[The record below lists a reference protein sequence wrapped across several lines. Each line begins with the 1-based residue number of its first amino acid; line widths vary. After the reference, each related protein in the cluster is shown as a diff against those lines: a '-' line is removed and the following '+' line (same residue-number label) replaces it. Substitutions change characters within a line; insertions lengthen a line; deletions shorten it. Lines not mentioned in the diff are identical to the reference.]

1 LIVDIERRHLA
12 QPVELRAADG
22 GPGILAGYAAKYMR
36 YSQNLGGFVEQVD
49 SRAFAKSLGDRVPVV
64 ARYNHDDNYLLGTTE
79 AGTLR
84 MSSDD
89 VGLPYEVD
97 LPDTTAGRDVAALA
111 KRGDLRY
118 SSFAFH
124 TLEDEWSVTEQGF
137 PLRTL
142 LNVQLVD
149 VAPVNSP
156 AYLDTSSGMR
166 SLAARIDVDPDDVG
180 RVSIEEI
187 RSRLTTIH
195 EFKVELREQ
204 EEEVS
209 ESDDDGQGDTHP
221 SLLVLRQRQLEL
233 KLK

>member
-1 LIVDIERRHLA
+1 MDVERRHLA
-12 QPVELRAADG
+12 QPVELRAVAG
-22 GPGILAGYAAKYMR
+22 GPGLLAGYAAKYMR
-36 YSQNLGGFVEQVD
+36 YSQNLGGFVEQIA
-49 SRAFAKSLGDRVPVV
+49 SGAFAKSLGDKVPVI

-84 MSSDD
+84 LLSDE

-97 LPDTTAGRDVAALA
+97 LPDTSAGRDVSALA

-156 AYLDTSSGMR
+156 AYLDTSTGLR
-166 SLAARIDVDPDDVG
+166 SLAVRIDVDPDDVA
-180 RVSIEEI
+180 RVSLDEI
-187 RSRLTTIH
+187 RSRLSG
-195 EFKVELREQ
+195 
-204 EEEVS
+204 EVS
-209 ESDDDGQGDTHP
+209 ALEVREEPKEEKEDGQGETHP
-221 SLLVLRQRQLEL
+221 NLIALRLRELQLLKAR
-233 KLK
+233 

>member
-1 LIVDIERRHLA
+1 MDVERRHVA
-12 QPVELRAADG
+12 QPVELRAAQS

-36 YSQNLGGFVEQVD
+36 YSQNLGGFVEQVAPT
-49 SRAFAKSLGDRVPVV
+49 AFAKSLGDRVPVI

-84 MSSDD
+84 LMSDPE
-89 VGLPYEVD
+89 GLPYEVE
-97 LPDTTAGRDVAALA
+97 LPDTSAGRDVAALA

-156 AYLDTSSGMR
+156 AYLDTSTGLR
-166 SLAARIDVDPDDVG
+166 SLAVRIDVDPDDVS
-180 RVSIEEI
+180 RVSLDEI
-187 RSRLTTIH
+187 RKRIQGL
-195 EFKVELREQ
+195 KVSAPEVRE
-204 EEEVS
+204 EPKEDEK
-209 ESDDDGQGDTHP
+209 DNGQGDTHP
-221 SLLVLRQRQLEL
+221 NLIGLRLRELEL
-233 KLK
+233 LKAR